1 MQEKGEKMEKKIYV
15 GIDVSKD
22 TMDVAVHGD
31 QRHWSFTNGQ
41 YGNGKILTML
51 RGLSPELVVLEATGS
66 YEVPLAAELGIAG
79 IPIAVVNPRQIRDFA
94 RSVGMLAKTDILDAR
109 IIARFAATVQPAPR
123 PIPDTETQELGAL
136 TSRRRQIV
144 SMITAEKNR
153 LSTASKMVK
162 PRICA
167 HINWLEEE
175 LNDVNGNLRQK
186 VKDSPIWREKDELLQ
201 SVPGVGPTLSITILA
216 ELPEL
221 GTLNRKQ
228 IAALVGVAPLNRDSG
243 TLRGKRTIWG
253 GRATVRTALYMAAL
267 SAKRYNPVIRRFYE
281 RLLVAGK
288 AKKVALTACMRKLL
302 TILNAMLKYHTSW
315 NFDVSQ
321 ILGPCH

>member
-1 MQEKGEKMEKKIYV
+1 LGKEIYI

-22 TMDVAVHGD
+22 TLDVAVYGD
-31 QRHWSFTNGQ
+31 KQHWSFTNDEAGIT
-41 YGNGKILTML
+41 KIVSKL
-51 RGLSPELVVLEATGS
+51 RQLDPELVVLEATGGF
-66 YEVPLAAELGIAG
+66 EVALAADLGVAK
-79 IPIAVVNPRQIRDFA
+79 IPTAVVNPRQIRDFA
-94 RSVGMLAKTDILDAR
+94 KSVGMLAKTDILDAR
-109 IIARFAATVQPAPR
+109 IIARFAATVQPTPH
-123 PIPDTETQELGAL
+123 PMPDVEAQELGAI

-153 LSTASKMVK
+153 LGTASKTVK
-162 PRICA
+162 PRIRA
-167 HINWLEEE
+167 HINWLEKE
-175 LNDVNGNLRQK
+175 LDDVNRNLRQK
-186 VKDSPIWREKDELLQ
+186 VKDSPIWREKDELMQ
-201 SVPGVGPTLSITILA
+201 SVPGVGPNLSITILA

-243 TLRGKRTIWG
+243 KLRGKRTIWG

-281 RLLVAGK
+281 HLLAAGK
-288 AKKVALTACMRKLL
+288 AKKVALTACMHKLL
-302 TILNAMLKYHTSW
+302 TILNAMLRYHTSW

>member
-1 MQEKGEKMEKKIYV
+1 LGKEIYI

-22 TMDVAVHGD
+22 TLDVAIYGD
-31 QRHWSFTNGQ
+31 KQHLSFANDEAGIT
-41 YGNGKILTML
+41 KIVSKL
-51 RGLSPELVVLEATGS
+51 RQLDPELVVLEATGGF
-66 YEVPLAAELGIAG
+66 EVALAAELGVAK
-79 IPIAVVNPRQIRDFA
+79 IPTAVVNPRQIRDFA
-94 RSVGMLAKTDILDAR
+94 KSVGMLAKTDILDAR
-109 IIARFAATVQPAPR
+109 IIARFAATIQPTPH
-123 PIPDTETQELGAL
+123 PMPDAEAQELGAI

-144 SMITAEKNR
+144 TMITAEKNR
-153 LSTASKMVK
+153 LGTASKIVK
-162 PRICA
+162 PRIRA
-167 HINWLEEE
+167 HINWLEKE
-175 LNDVNGNLRQK
+175 LNDVNRNLRQK
-186 VKDSPIWREKDELLQ
+186 VKDSPNWREKDELMQ
-201 SVPGVGPTLSITILA
+201 SVPGVGHNLSITILA

-281 RLLVAGK
+281 RLLAAGK
-288 AKKVALTACMRKLL
+288 AKKVALTACMHKLL

>member
-1 MQEKGEKMEKKIYV
+1 
-15 GIDVSKD
+15 
-22 TMDVAVHGD
+22 
-31 QRHWSFTNGQ
+31 
-41 YGNGKILTML
+41 
-51 RGLSPELVVLEATGS
+51 
-66 YEVPLAAELGIAG
+66 
-79 IPIAVVNPRQIRDFA
+79 
-94 RSVGMLAKTDILDAR
+94 
-109 IIARFAATVQPAPR
+109 
-123 PIPDTETQELGAL
+123 
-136 TSRRRQIV
+136 
-144 SMITAEKNR
+144 MITAEKNR
-153 LSTASKMVK
+153 LSTASKTVK
-162 PRICA
+162 PRIRA

-175 LNDVNGNLRQK
+175 LNDVNVNLRQK

-267 SAKRYNPVIRRFYE
+267 SAKRYNPVIRCFYE

-315 NFDVSQ
+315 KFDVSQ